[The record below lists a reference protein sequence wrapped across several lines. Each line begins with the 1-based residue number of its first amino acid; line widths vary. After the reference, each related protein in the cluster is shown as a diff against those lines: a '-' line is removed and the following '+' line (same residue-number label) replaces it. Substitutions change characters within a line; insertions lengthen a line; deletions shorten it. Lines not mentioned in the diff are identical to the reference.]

1 MDSSSSDD
9 RDSSSDSSS
18 DSIQEMD
25 SSSSNSSSSTADSVL
40 ERSGSAE
47 TVTFGLDEDISFI
60 YADNSDVATVCSDSD
75 LDSAPHTGSFQSH
88 QHNAEENDSTR
99 SVLFSICQ

>member
-1 MDSSSSDD
+1 MEMEADMDSSSSDV

-25 SSSSNSSSSTADSVL
+25 SSSSSNSSSTADSVL

-47 TVTFGLDEDISFI
+47 TVTFGLDEDISFF
-60 YADNSDVATVCSDSD
+60 YEDNSDVATVCCDSD
-75 LDSAPHTGSFQSH
+75 L
-88 QHNAEENDSTR
+88 EY
-99 SVLFSICQ
+99 